1 MWQTNETRKY
11 MSPNII
17 VANWLSYAYNGDK
30 KLRWQTNHLFNTI
43 WPEENPRRT
52 INLFSL
58 DFSMYIH
65 KILVYWDYVGS
76 GKKYLIWKI
85 LLVKKIG
92 PHNPVLN
99 QIEAYLGQEL
109 NQSAYRKWTYLATER
124 ALIKGRYQIDNI
136 VCKSKRIKLK

>member
-1 MWQTNETRKY
+1 MWRTNETRKY

-30 KLRWQTNHLFNTI
+30 KLRWQTNHLFNTK
-43 WPEENPRRT
+43 WPEENPRRI

-85 LLVKKIG
+85 FW
-92 PHNPVLN
+92 
-99 QIEAYLGQEL
+99 ASFFSYLFAVDYGSNFILSSYEQF
-109 NQSAYRKWTYLATER
+109 
-124 ALIKGRYQIDNI
+124 
-136 VCKSKRIKLK
+136 